1 MLELA
6 DGWYPLTGPTLLEDA
21 ARLRAAVAEQGR
33 TVEVSVCE
41 MAGQMAGVPWYCD
54 EATARQSLS
63 DLVQRYADGGIDRIV
78 IGVPVD
84 SVGSPR
90 GCPRRARRARPDR
103 SADGDRRAGAR
114 SPASSVRG

>member
-1 MLELA
+1 M
-6 DGWYPLTGPTLLEDA
+6 
-21 ARLRAAVAEQGR
+21 
-33 TVEVSVCE
+33 CE

-54 EATARQSLS
+54 DAAARQSLS

-84 SVGSPR
+84 SVGHLEDALAVLAELVPT
-90 GCPRRARRARPDR
+90 ARR
-103 SADGDRRAGAR
+103 DGDPAAGAR